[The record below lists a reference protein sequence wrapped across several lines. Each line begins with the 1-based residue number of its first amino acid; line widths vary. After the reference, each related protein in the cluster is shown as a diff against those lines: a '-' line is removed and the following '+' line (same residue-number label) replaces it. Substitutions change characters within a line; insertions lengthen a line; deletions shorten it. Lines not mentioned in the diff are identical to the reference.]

1 MSDKQYTIADMLAAA
16 RQSSPTEFQAAFS
29 DVFVNKVAD
38 AIAGKRTEVAQNYFN
53 FDTVE
58 VAQPDETQEEEP
70 NEDVET
76 SAGSEGGETA
86 DTDAG

>member
-1 MSDKQYTIADMLAAA
+1 MSDKQYSIADMLAAS
-16 RQSSPTEFQAAFS
+16 RQGSPTEFQAAFS

-38 AIAGKRTEVAQNYFN
+38 AIAGKRAEVARNYFN
-53 FDTVE
+53 FDEVE
-58 VAQPDETQEEEP
+58 QVQPNEQEEEQS
-70 NEDVET
+70 NEDVEA